1 MASTE
6 LVDPMGSVRAY
17 IAAEKS
23 DNTRKAYGSDWA
35 DFSNWCNSAD
45 LQPLP
50 AEPATVARYL
60 AQLADGGRKT
70 ATIQRRLAAIR
81 AVHKAAG
88 FEPPTNAEG
97 VKATMRGIRRQLR
110 CRPTRKAPATSEVL
124 HIVLAHLP
132 KTLAGLRDRALL
144 LVGFAAALRRSELSA
159 LHVRHIERRSRGI
172 VLHIDHSKTDQ
183 EARGE
188 QIPVPNGRELKP
200 VAALDAW
207 LEAAAIDEGP
217 IFREVD
223 RHGKVGL
230 TPLSDRS
237 IARILQRAIAAA
249 GLDPKIFGGHSMRA
263 GFITSALDRGE
274 DLFKVMRI
282 SRHVKVDTVKVYDRR
297 ESGFDDHA
305 GGEFL

>member
-1 MASTE
+1 MATE

-23 DNTRKAYGSDWA
+23 DNTRRAYAADWA
-35 DFSNWCNSAD
+35 DFSAWCGKVGED
-45 LQPLP
+45 PLP
-50 AEPATVARYL
+50 AQPATVARYI

-70 ATIQRRLAAIR
+70 ATIQRRLASIR

-88 FEPPTNAEG
+88 HEPPTNAEG

-110 CRPTRKAPATSEVL
+110 SRPARKAPTTAEVL
-124 HIVLAHLP
+124 HTLLNFLP
-132 KTLAGLRDRALL
+132 ETLPGLRDRAILL
-144 LVGFAAALRRSELSA
+144 IGFAAALRRSEISA
-159 LHVRHIERRSRGI
+159 LHVHHIERRSRGI
-172 VLHIDHSKTDQ
+172 VLHIEASKTDQ
-183 EARGE
+183 EGKGE

-207 LEAAAIDEGP
+207 CEAAGIKSGP
-217 IFREVD
+217 VFREVD

-237 IARILQRAIAAA
+237 IARIVQRAAAAA

-274 DLFKVMRI
+274 DLFKIMGI